1 MYPPKELRELVFLVS
16 HQSLLIVLPE
26 NNFCWYVGKDFFVLN
41 LMRKQDVLE
50 NRHQELLSRQR
61 QLQEQYQRLQEMQK
75 RKEESSTTSK
85 ITGIVDEQL
94 KREEYVPSENDNAP
108 ADGTDLED
116 NVDTSTIT

>member
-1 MYPPKELRELVFLVS
+1 MV
-16 HQSLLIVLPE
+16 
-26 NNFCWYVGKDFFVLN
+26 WYVAKDYFVLN
-41 LMRKQDVLE
+41 LSRKQDVLE

-85 ITGIVDEQL
+85 ITGLVDEQL
-94 KREEYVPSENDNAP
+94 NREEYVPSENDKAP